1 MTTID
6 VQDVPGQHRYEA
18 RIDGDLAGFIE
29 YGALTEHGGAVASV
43 VLIHTEV
50 DPAFEG
56 KGVGGA
62 LARGA
67 LDDLRARG
75 SQVVPECTFLAG
87 WIAKH
92 DDYADL
98 VADGAVP
105 TP

>member
-6 VQDVPGQHRYEA
+6 VQDVPDQHRYEA
-18 RIDGDLAGFIE
+18 RIDGDLAGFIQYRSLIE
-29 YGALTEHGGAVASV
+29 VRSASAQV

-50 DPAFEG
+50 APAFGG
-56 KGVGGA
+56 KGVASA

-75 SQVVPECTFLAG
+75 ARVVPECEFVAG
-87 WIAKH
+87 WISTH

-98 VADGAVP
+98 LADDAVP
-105 TP
+105 NA

>member
-6 VQDVPGQHRYEA
+6 VQDIQDQHRYEA
-18 RIDGDLAGFIE
+18 RIEGDLAGVVE
-29 YGALTEHGGAVASV
+29 YRRAGAQV

-56 KGVGGA
+56 KGVGSA
-62 LARGA
+62 LARAA
-67 LDDLRARG
+67 LDDVRARG
-75 SQVVPECTFLAG
+75 VRVVPECTYIAG

-98 VADGAVP
+98 VADSATP
-105 TP
+105 TA